1 MRARISLSPD
11 STFGLSTF
19 VAIAIAVV
27 GAALPARAVA
37 AEADPFAAAPP
48 AVPQSNVAAPS
59 QQAPASAPA
68 GSDANFPT
76 GLVERLPS
84 SAYPEPVIRG
94 LYGSS
99 LWLDMQGLQWPYY
112 PRIGVGISGY
122 GWTDLAFK
130 RTRIGDPTQS
140 AHSTLLFAQ
149 GRFALRLTPTYT
161 NGSWFVQAQAELIA
175 NINQIETQQTATRP
189 NVIDTDDL
197 WVRTGVWQKW
207 DVTVGKFEAF
217 PVYHLGMGLDLN
229 TDERRGAYDGRGPGV
244 VPQPY
249 LASYLYYRP
258 QLPAN
263 VALHLYPMRGLR
275 LELLAQWGTD
285 GVINS
290 LGGRPALI
298 YDLGWIKF
306 RVAGEY
312 QWLFPADPAP
322 AAHNE
327 YKNRGV
333 AGSIQFVFAPWVE
346 FGPNFGRAVTDFF
359 NEASLQTDPASA
371 EISKS
376 GDIVSYGGFLNFRPL
391 ADMLIGGGY
400 NFASFTNLHL
410 NTNTGEND
418 RSTNTQAFLA
428 LQYLVHHQLFV
439 KVVGGYAKTHFDR
452 GFDGLASYDL
462 DMFSVRL
469 RLMYLY

>member
-1 MRARISLSPD
+1 MRARRSLGPD
-11 STFGLSTF
+11 STFVLSIF
-19 VAIAIAVV
+19 VAIVVV
-27 GAALPARAVA
+27 GAALPARAADPV
-37 AEADPFAAAPP
+37 ADPFAEAPP
-48 AVPQSNVAAPS
+48 AKLPNAPQSNVAEPS

-68 GSDANFPT
+68 GSGANFPT

-99 LWLDMQGLQWPYY
+99 LWLDMQGHQWPTY

-122 GWTDLAFK
+122 GWTDLQFK
-130 RTRIGDPTQS
+130 RTRIGDPGQP
-140 AHSTLLFAQ
+140 AHNTLLLAQ

-161 NGSWFVQAQAELIA
+161 NGSWFVQAQAELIG
-175 NINQIETQQTATRP
+175 NINQTETQQVVQTETQKVATQP

-263 VALHLYPMRGLR
+263 VALHLYPVPGLR
-275 LELLAQWGTD
+275 LELLAQWGND
-285 GVINS
+285 GITNS
-290 LGGRPALI
+290 VGARPALI
-298 YDLGWIKF
+298 YDLGWVKF
-306 RVAGEY
+306 RFAGEY
-312 QWLFPADPAP
+312 QWQFAPNPAP
-322 AAHNE
+322 APHNE
-327 YKNRGV
+327 YRNRGV

-346 FGPNFGRAVTDFF
+346 FGPELRPRHHRLLRRCLGPNG
-359 NEASLQTDPASA
+359 
-371 EISKS
+371 S
-376 GDIVSYGGFLNFRPL
+376 GDGRDQQVGRHRELRRLSQLPSLRRHADRRRLQLRELHQPPPEHHHRRERPIDEHAVL
-391 ADMLIGGGY
+391 RG
-400 NFASFTNLHL
+400 ASIPRPPPAVRE
-410 NTNTGEND
+410 G
-418 RSTNTQAFLA
+418 R
-428 LQYLVHHQLFV
+428 
-439 KVVGGYAKTHFDR
+439 R
-452 GFDGLASYDL
+452 
-462 DMFSVRL
+462 RL
-469 RLMYLY
+469 RQDPLRSRL